1 MWINQKVKLNL
12 ATSAWVCQP
21 NFLIKNLFLL
31 PKLLWPRK
39 KVLNMWD
46 DPIYKTFYYTQI
58 VSNQDYGIGF
68 NDTTYIMMTWK
79 GEFH

>member
-1 MWINQKVKLNL
+1 MRECVNQIFSLRTCFYYYLNYCDL
-12 ATSAWVCQP
+12 E
-21 NFLIKNLFLL
+21 
-31 PKLLWPRK
+31 K